1 MCVCVWAI
9 EADGV
14 VSYFYF
20 FFFKCVG
27 SEEGGLSCN
36 QCALEVYR

>member
-20 FFFKCVG
+20 FLKCVG